1 VIQVSNLSKSYGTQV
16 IFDDVGFSVNAGER
30 IGLVGRNG
38 HGKTTLF
45 RMITGEE
52 RPDTGVISIPNNY
65 AVGYLSQHLKFN
77 KDSVLKEGCLGLRP
91 SEDGRDESYKVERV
105 LMGLGFS
112 LDDFSRHPL
121 DLSGGYQ
128 VRLNLAKLLV
138 SEPNLLL
145 LDEPTNY
152 LDIVSIRWL
161 TRFLAGWKGE
171 LVLITHD
178 REFMDEVTTHT
189 MGIHRTKIRKIA
201 GPTHKLYQQILL
213 EEEIYEQTR
222 LNEEKKRKEAEQFI
236 NRFRAQA
243 TRARAVQSKIKS
255 LRRKERLEKMSGPE
269 ELEFE
274 FVPAPFIGKWLV
286 EAKDISFSFDPEG
299 PPLIDGFNLTI
310 GKNDRIAV
318 IGKNGKGKTTLLNL
332 LAGELQPLKGMV
344 VHHPKLKPAYFGQ
357 TNIQRLSPDKTV
369 EEEILDV
376 QPDHSRNAA
385 RTVCGIMMFEGDTAL
400 KKVSVLSGGEK
411 SRVLL
416 GKLIVSPSNLLLL
429 DEPTNHLD
437 MESVDSLLEAIDA
450 SKGAVVIVTH
460 SEMILHAIATRL
472 VVFDNGGANV
482 FEGTYQDFLDRGGW
496 KDEGEAA
503 TADGEDIDKKGNSA
517 YRKDLRRIKAELI
530 DSRSRILGPLQSR
543 ISEVEESIIHLEKRI
558 EQDTQALIEASV
570 KGDGESIKKLS
581 KSIHE
586 SRVEIDILFDELETL
601 TTELEAKSCDFV
613 EKLEAVQRQQSAEIQ
628 KS

>member
-1 VIQVSNLSKSYGTQV
+1 MIQVSYLSKAYGTQV
-16 IFDDVGFSVNAGER
+16 IFDDVGFTVNAGER

-38 HGKTTLF
+38 HGKTTLMK
-45 RMITGEE
+45 MITGEE
-52 RPDTGVISIPNNY
+52 KPDAGLIGIPNNY
-65 AVGYLSQHLKFN
+65 TVGYLTQHLQFSEG
-77 KDSVLKEGCLGLRP
+77 SVLKEGCLGLRP
-91 SEDGRDESYKVERV
+91 SEDGRDESYRVERV

-112 LDDFSRHPL
+112 QNDFSRLPL

-161 TRFLAGWKGE
+161 TRFLTGWKGE
-171 LVLITHD
+171 LILITHD
-178 REFMDEVTTHT
+178 REFMDSVTTHT
-189 MGIHRTKIRKIA
+189 MAIHRQKIRKIA
-201 GPTHKLYQQILL
+201 GPTHKLYQQLL
-213 EEEIYEQTR
+213 MEEEVYEQTR
-222 LNEEKKRKEAEQFI
+222 INEEKRRKEVEQFI

-255 LRRKERLEKMSGPE
+255 LQRKEKLDKLSGIE

-286 EAKDISFSFDPEG
+286 EAKNVSFSFDPQG
-299 PPLIDGFNLTI
+299 PPLIDVFNLTI
-310 GKNDRIAV
+310 GRKDRIAV

-332 LAGELQPLKGMV
+332 LAGELQPLKGTV

-357 TNIQRLSPDKTV
+357 TNIQRLTPEKTV
-369 EEEILDV
+369 EEEILDAR
-376 QPDHSRNAA
+376 PDHNRNAA

-400 KKVSVLSGGEK
+400 KRVSVLSGGEK

-416 GKLIVSPSNLLLL
+416 GKLIVSPANLLLL

-450 SKGAVVIVTH
+450 FEGAAVIVTH
-460 SEMILHAIATRL
+460 SEMILHALATRL
-472 VVFDNGGANV
+472 VVFDNGCVSV

-496 KDEGEAA
+496 KDEVEAVASGENF
-503 TADGEDIDKKGNSA
+503 DKKGCGVNK
-517 YRKDLRRIKAELI
+517 KDLRRVKAELI

-543 ISEVEESIIHLEKRI
+543 ISDVEETIMRLERGI
-558 EQDTQALIEASV
+558 EHDTRTLIEASV
-570 KGDGESIKKLS
+570 KGDGESIKRLS
-581 KSIHE
+581 RSVHE
-586 SRVEIDILFDELETL
+586 SRVKIDILFDELETL
-601 TTELEAKSCDFV
+601 TGELEMKSRDF
-613 EKLEAVQRQQSAEIQ
+613 EERLEAL
-628 KS
+628 K